1 MSYEVTTPVYEG
13 PFDMLLHLI
22 LREQVD
28 LYEVSLSAI
37 VDAFVAELARL
48 ETLDLEI
55 ATEFLLIASTLVEL
69 KEEALARLEAGAY
82 GICESCDEPI
92 SEKRL
97 LARPVTTLCID
108 CKAEAE
114 QLEKQ
119 HVEGEE

>member
-1 MSYEVTTPVYEG
+1 MDAAKLDRFRTTLNEQLVAIQGTLERARSDYSEAVETQPDMTDQASVDWDRN
-13 PFDMLLHLI
+13 FDMR
-22 LREQVD
+22 LRDRERRM
-28 LYEVSLSAI
+28 
-37 VDAFVAELARL
+37 VAKIR
-48 ETLDLEI
+48 
-55 ATEFLLIASTLVEL
+55 
-69 KEEALARLEAGAY
+69 EALARLEAGAY